1 MEMPIGEF
9 LDRYSIVKL
18 KYTYLGDEIKEEHQT
33 YLEEFL
39 KLLKKHPEWHLLD
52 YLEQL
57 HSVNR
62 KIWGLESNLRK
73 GNDREYDTTQI
84 ELCCYT
90 KEDLLQLA
98 AVGQAAINIRNA
110 NRDRVKI
117 RNEIAEKTGTGFT
130 SPKIDHASEEI
141 TDASSS

>member
-1 MEMPIGEF
+1 MMEMPIGEF

-18 KYTYLGDEIKEEHQT
+18 KYTYVGDEIKEEHQA

-39 KLLKKHPEWHLLD
+39 SLIKEHPKWHLLD

-62 KIWGLESNLRK
+62 EIWGYESDLRK
-73 GNDREYDTTQI
+73 GKVEEYIVTSTQLSQ
-84 ELCCYT
+84 E
-90 KEDLLQLA
+90 ELLQLA

-117 RNEIAEKTGTGFT
+117 RNEIVEKTGSGFV
-130 SPKIDHASEEI
+130 SPKIDHASEE
-141 TDASSS
+141 TSNARPS